1 MNIFNSLSSF
11 LYDKN
16 YFIALFENEIYV
28 YNYKDIILL
37 KETKVSLSVSN
48 FQLNI
53 LGHDLFVKQLDKNE
67 ILISGIIDEVSKKY
81 E

>member
-37 KETKVSLSVSN
+37 KEKSLTPKKVEN
-48 FQLNI
+48 
-53 LGHDLFVKQLDKNE
+53 D
-67 ILISGIIDEVSKKY
+67 
-81 E
+81 